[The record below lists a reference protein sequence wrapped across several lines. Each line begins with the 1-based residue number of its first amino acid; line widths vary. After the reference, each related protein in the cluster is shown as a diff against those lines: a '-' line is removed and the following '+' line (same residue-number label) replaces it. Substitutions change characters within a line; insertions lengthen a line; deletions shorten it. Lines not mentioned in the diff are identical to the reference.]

1 MDGFSESHRLG
12 RNRNEGGAMIYIRE
26 DIPSKRLDKHIFPYN
41 MEDLYVELNFR
52 KCLLF
57 RTHHP
62 PSLAD
67 IYYFDNLDKHL
78 TLK

>member
-1 MDGFSESHRLG
+1 
-12 RNRNEGGAMIYIRE
+12 MIYIRE